1 MREMFAMVRLAKRS
15 RIQGAN
21 SSIILSEEIEEEDNE
36 ELEMFLDRFDL
47 QKK

>member
-15 RIQGAN
+15 RTQGAN